1 MTKRLNS
8 KHKVDRRLK
17 VNLWGRP
24 KSPFNT
30 RAYGPG
36 QHGQTRSSKP
46 SDYGIQ
52 LQAKQKLK
60 AYYGNINERQFRNIY
75 KKAVML
81 KGDTGENLIGL
92 LERRLDAVIYRAKF
106 ATTIFSA
113 RQLINHGHVK
123 VNGKKVNIG
132 SYLVKEEDSIEIRDK
147 SKQLAIVDIALAN
160 KERETP
166 EYIQMD
172 EKNKKLKAYYGNI
185 NERQFRNIY
194 KKASMLKGDTSEN
207 LIGLLERR
215 LDAVI
220 YRAKFA
226 TTIFSARQ
234 LINHGHVKVNGK
246 KVNISSYSVKEEDS
260 IEIRDKSKQLAIIDI
275 ALASKERDTPEYIQL
290 DQKNKKFKFV
300 RIPKFEEVPY
310 PIVMEPNLVI
320 EYYSR

>member
-1 MTKRLNS
+1 MTKRLAS
-8 KHKVDRRLK
+8 KHKADRRLK
-17 VNLWGRP
+17 TNLWGRP

-75 KKAVML
+75 KKA
-81 KGDTGENLIGL
+81 
-92 LERRLDAVIYRAKF
+92 
-106 ATTIFSA
+106 
-113 RQLINHGHVK
+113 
-123 VNGKKVNIG
+123 
-132 SYLVKEEDSIEIRDK
+132 
-147 SKQLAIVDIALAN
+147 
-160 KERETP
+160 
-166 EYIQMD
+166 
-172 EKNKKLKAYYGNI
+172 
-185 NERQFRNIY
+185 
-194 KKASMLKGDTSEN
+194 SMLKGDTSEN

-220 YRAKFA
+220 YRAKFS

-246 KVNISSYSVKEEDS
+246 KVNIASYSVKEEDS

-275 ALASKERDTPEYIQL
+275 ALANKERETPEYIQM
-290 DQKNKKFKFV
+290 DEKNKKFKFV
-300 RIPKFEEVPY
+300 RVPKFEEVPY